1 MGLSDK
7 QVIPEVYHPCEVC
20 RCNKDNT
27 LKRYNNMFVFAIES
41 AIKWEFLNNIK
52 KLEGLI
58 NYVFKKTH
66 FSEIR
71 SV

>member
-1 MGLSDK
+1 
-7 QVIPEVYHPCEVC
+7 
-20 RCNKDNT
+20 
-27 LKRYNNMFVFAIES
+27 MFVFAIEH
-41 AIKWEFLNNIK
+41 AIKYKILNNIK
-52 KLEGLI
+52 KLEGL